1 MDSNRLNKIDPLLK
15 QAKPTAITQNYVIFF
30 SCSENCILTARLA
43 ATFPSRPIIAWY
55 NRNTQ
60 RHTMCHYV
68 RHIRTTHA
76 HITGEAAAIA
86 AQNCDGIYQRPTQLR
101 VHNSITVC
109 THEIER
115 EREWKYNKCRKNFH
129 CTNQTV
135 DGTIE
140 LNIYEKKWREIKI
153 SNMWR
158 SLTVLNINFILKL
171 KLTIFGRS
179 RFCLC

>member
-1 MDSNRLNKIDPLLK
+1 MYDLMRCFYDCVVDQLKDAQADMDSNRLNKIDPLLK

-115 EREWKYNKCRKNFH
+115 ENEST
-129 CTNQTV
+129 TNAAR
-135 DGTIE
+135 I
-140 LNIYEKKWREIKI
+140 
-153 SNMWR
+153 
-158 SLTVLNINFILKL
+158 FIVP
-171 KLTIFGRS
+171 IR
-179 RFCLC
+179 R